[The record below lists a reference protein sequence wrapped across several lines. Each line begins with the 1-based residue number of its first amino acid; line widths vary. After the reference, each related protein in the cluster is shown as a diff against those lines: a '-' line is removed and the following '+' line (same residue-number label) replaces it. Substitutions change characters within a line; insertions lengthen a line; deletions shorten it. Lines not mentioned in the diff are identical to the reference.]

1 MARTVEEIEKDIAG
15 LIIERSL
22 AAKVQ
27 QEQYETRLAG
37 YKDKFEHKWLRVD
50 ETKTGMKSRG
60 LPVSFP
66 GNFWLYRVENVL
78 EFNDESMKFSVSV
91 AICIE
96 TYRANTLFIEGPG
109 GEACERAT
117 VAMRDILNG
126 HARVVTDSLVA
137 DEIGKAKARYAEIMD
152 RIKDTVILKILEPE
166 VPPAVS
172 P

>member
-15 LIIERSL
+15 LINERTL
-22 AAKVQ
+22 AANVQ

-37 YKDKFEHKWLRVD
+37 DKAQFEHKWLRVD

-66 GNFWLYRVENVL
+66 GNFWLYRVEKVL
-78 EFNDESMKFSVSV
+78 EFNDDSMKLSVSA

-96 TYRANTLFIEGPG
+96 TYRANTLFIEGPS
-109 GEACERAT
+109 GEPSERAP

-126 HARVVTDSLVA
+126 HARVATDSEVTD
-137 DEIGKAKARYAEIMD
+137 EISKAKARYAEIMD
-152 RIKDTVILKILEPE
+152 RIKDLAIPNGAST
-166 VPPAVS
+166 
-172 P
+172 

>member
-22 AAKVQ
+22 AAKEQ

-37 YKDKFEHKWLRVD
+37 YKAKFEHKWLRVD

-96 TYRANTLFIEGPG
+96 TYRANTLFIEGPS
-109 GEACERAT
+109 GEPSERAT

-126 HARVVTDSLVA
+126 HARVVTDSHVA
-137 DEIGKAKARYAEIMD
+137 DELGKAKARYAEIMD
-152 RIKDTVILKILEPE
+152 RIRDSVILKVLEPG
-166 VPPAVS
+166 ATT
-172 P
+172 

>member
-1 MARTVEEIEKDIAG
+1 MARTVEEIEKDIAR
-15 LIIERSL
+15 LINERTL

-37 YKDKFEHKWLRVD
+37 YKEKFEHRWLRVD

-78 EFNDESMKFSVSV
+78 EFNDESMKLSVSV

-96 TYRANTLFIEGPG
+96 TYRENTLFIEGPG
-109 GEACERAT
+109 GEPSERAT

-126 HARVVTDSLVA
+126 HARVVTDSKVA
-137 DEIGKAKARYAEIMD
+137 AEISKAKARYAEIMD
-152 RIKDTVILKILEPE
+152 RIRDSVIVKILESG
-166 VPPAVS
+166 ATT
-172 P
+172 